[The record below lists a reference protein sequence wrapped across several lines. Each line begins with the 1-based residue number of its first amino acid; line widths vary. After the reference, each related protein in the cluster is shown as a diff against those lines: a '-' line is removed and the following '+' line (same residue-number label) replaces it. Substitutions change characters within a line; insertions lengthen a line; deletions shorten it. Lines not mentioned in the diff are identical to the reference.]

1 MKNNIRKLKI
11 RWRCRRQV
19 SLIAMILINSLIL
32 AIIFESRFAQYTELD
47 TWISSCIY
55 STGIYL
61 LISITIYLII
71 FVKSKKRVYYIN
83 LNTNM
88 CIKNNKEFHY
98 TDFKYTQTIIQ
109 IIFDI
114 VDIELYNNKTCKSI
128 KLKDVSKDVLN
139 YLET

>member
-1 MKNNIRKLKI
+1 
-11 RWRCRRQV
+11 
-19 SLIAMILINSLIL
+19 
-32 AIIFESRFAQYTELD
+32 
-47 TWISSCIY
+47 
-55 STGIYL
+55 
-61 LISITIYLII
+61 
-71 FVKSKKRVYYIN
+71 
-83 LNTNM
+83 M